1 MSNDKNYITKEVA
14 AYLRCSE
21 YTLREM
27 VRQRKIK
34 SFRIGRKIVFR
45 GSDVIQWV
53 ENNAR

>member
-1 MSNDKNYITKEVA
+1 MSNYKNYITKEVA

-34 SFRIGRKIVFR
+34 SFRMGRKIVFR